1 MLQTKLSIKIILTFT
16 TTLYWSFNTSLQ
28 RHRNPQ
34 RAEDN
39 DGCQRPGPP
48 HGGGSSPSTILRAS
62 DPRAPIYFP
71 DLAEH
76 WLRKHLE
83 RKGRACWAL
92 KKQDIRD
99 GTPKRGRQVS
109 RIKKDSSKRKERRKV
124 CGFGSMEML
133 NLTRSRFQVQEKREA
148 VGR

>member
-1 MLQTKLSIKIILTFT
+1 MDITDYPYLHYDPILAI
-16 TTLYWSFNTSLQ
+16 
-28 RHRNPQ
+28 RHLTPKAPQ
-34 RAEDN
+34 
-39 DGCQRPGPP
+39 
-48 HGGGSSPSTILRAS
+48 SP
-62 DPRAPIYFP
+62 
-71 DLAEH
+71 
-76 WLRKHLE
+76 
-83 RKGRACWAL
+83 GRACWAW

-99 GTPKRGRQVS
+99 GTPRRGRQVS